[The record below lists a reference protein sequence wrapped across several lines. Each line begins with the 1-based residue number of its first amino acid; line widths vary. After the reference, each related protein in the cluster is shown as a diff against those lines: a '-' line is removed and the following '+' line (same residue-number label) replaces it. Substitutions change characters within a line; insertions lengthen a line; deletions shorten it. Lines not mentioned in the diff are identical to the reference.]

1 MRVPRAGGTAHGE
14 EAQQEL
20 NVEAAEA
27 VRRACMDA
35 AERAYED
42 AGVRGLCPEG
52 RWEAALGAMR
62 ALDVDAV
69 IDAMCSLHPRSAG
82 STRSVREPATP

>member
-1 MRVPRAGGTAHGE
+1 MRIPCAGGFALGQE
-14 EAQQEL
+14 PPEEL
-20 NVEAAEA
+20 NVDAAEA
-27 VRRACMDA
+27 VRRACIDA

-62 ALDVDAV
+62 ALDPGAV
-69 IDAMCSLHPRSAG
+69 IDAMDKSGNEPQRPHRS
-82 STRSVREPATP
+82 S

>member
-1 MRVPRAGGTAHGE
+1 VD
-14 EAQQEL
+14 
-20 NVEAAEA
+20 AAEA

-42 AGVRGLCPEG
+42 AGIRGLCPAG

-62 ALDVDAV
+62 ALNLGTV
-69 IDAMCSLHPRSAG
+69 IAASLGNETELQPQHRAS
-82 STRSVREPATP
+82 

>member
-1 MRVPRAGGTAHGE
+1 
-14 EAQQEL
+14 L

-69 IDAMCSLHPRSAG
+69 IDAMYESGKETHRPR
-82 STRSVREPATP
+82 RSG

>member
-1 MRVPRAGGTAHGE
+1 VRVPRAGSGL
-14 EAQQEL
+14 AQQAPQEL
-20 NVEAAEA
+20 SVDAAEA

-42 AGVRGLCPEG
+42 AGIRGLCPAG

-62 ALDVDAV
+62 ALNLGIV
-69 IDAMCSLHPRSAG
+69 IAASHGNETELQPQHRAS
-82 STRSVREPATP
+82 